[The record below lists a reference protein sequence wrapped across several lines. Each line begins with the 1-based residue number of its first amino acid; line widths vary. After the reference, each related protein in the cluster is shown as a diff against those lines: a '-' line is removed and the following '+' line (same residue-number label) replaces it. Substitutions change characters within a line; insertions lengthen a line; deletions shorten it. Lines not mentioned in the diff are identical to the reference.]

1 MIPPKMS
8 VSKIAQLGER
18 FPEYGIVIISG
29 SFIITAEPQRSQR
42 MYFFL
47 FSNESWK
54 IKRFNPSGVFH

>member
-29 SFIITAEPQRSQR
+29 SFIITAEPQSRR
-42 MYFFL
+42 ECIFF
-47 FSNESWK
+47 
-54 IKRFNPSGVFH
+54 IFH

>member
-29 SFIITAEPQRSQR
+29 SFIITAEPQR
-42 MYFFL
+42 MYFFYFPL
-47 FSNESWK
+47 RGRK